1 MTVTTYKVEGMTCG
15 HCVSTVR
22 AAVGAVPGV
31 TGVEVDLTAGTVT
44 SAGVP
49 IDGAVAQAISDAGY
63 DVVAAGR
70 DTASHD
76 TVVGTAL
83 PVVGDAGGC
92 CCS

>member
-15 HCVSTVR
+15 HCASTVR

-31 TGVEVDLTAGTVT
+31 TGVEVELAAGTVT
-44 SAGVP
+44 SAGAP
-49 IDGAVAQAISDAGY
+49 IDGAVAQAVSDAGY
-63 DVVAAGR
+63 DVAAAG
-70 DTASHD
+70 DTESHD

-83 PVVGDAGGC
+83 PLVGKAGGC

>member
-1 MTVTTYKVEGMTCG
+1 MTVTTYTVEGMTCG

-22 AAVGAVPGV
+22 AAVGSVPGV
-31 TGVEVDLTAGTVT
+31 TSVEVDLATRTVT
-44 SAGVP
+44 SAGAP

-83 PVVGDAGGC
+83 PLVGDAGGC
-92 CCS
+92 CCG

>member
-15 HCVSTVR
+15 HCVSAVR
-22 AAVGAVPGV
+22 AAVGSVPGV
-31 TGVEVDLTAGTVT
+31 TGVEVDLAAGTAT
-44 SAGVP
+44 IAGVP

-70 DTASHD
+70 NTESHD

-83 PVVGDAGGC
+83 PLVGDAGGC